1 MAHLQMSSLSL
12 RATSYMLQLQAAASV
27 VILRHRF
34 DIVRYRADD
43 ICTITGIG
51 YVRYRTDIA
60 TYIGQISLRCRRS
73 DNVALSDIGRRTN
86 LSHPDIGIVSSVQY
100 RCDIVCRRAIS
111 HRYRTDVGFAGRVI
125 SNHTDIVSNQ

>member
-43 ICTITGIG
+43 ICTITGRLCPIS
-51 YVRYRTDIA
+51 YRHRNLYRTDIA
-60 TYIGQISLRCRRS
+60 TMSPERQCSVVRYRTSDKFVASRYRYSVVCAISLRYS
-73 DNVALSDIGRRTN
+73 VSPHDIA
-86 LSHPDIGIVSSVQY
+86 P
-100 RCDIVCRRAIS
+100 IS
-111 HRYRTDVGFAGRVI
+111 HRCRFCRPGFAI
-125 SNHTDIVSNQ
+125 FLHLFIH